1 MLILIPVNSDNPDTA
16 EIVPQFEAKAWAR
29 VEFEDGEA
37 GAVEFFESWE
47 KAYEDD
53 FVDFVIL
60 ANKFENYMEIMEM
73 GSMILVPRHQKTIDE
88 IMEAFKFKELDEI
101 GL

>member
-1 MLILIPVNSDNPDTA
+1 MLILMPVDKSDPDRA
-16 EIVPQFEAKAWAR
+16 EIAPQAEAGAWAL
-29 VEFEDGEA
+29 VEFEDGET
-37 GAVEFFESWE
+37 GAVEFFEDWE
-47 KAYEDD
+47 AAYAEA

-60 ANKFENYMEIMEM
+60 ANKFENYLDFMNM
-73 GSMILVPRHQKTIDE
+73 GSMVLVPREAKTIDE